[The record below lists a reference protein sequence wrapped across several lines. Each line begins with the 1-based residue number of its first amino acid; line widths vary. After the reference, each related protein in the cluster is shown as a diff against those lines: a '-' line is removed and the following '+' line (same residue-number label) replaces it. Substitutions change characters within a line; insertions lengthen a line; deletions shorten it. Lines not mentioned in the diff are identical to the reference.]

1 MSTHVFYPSEKTI
14 RTKTTAYIK
23 PDYLVALEDYQVW
36 VCFSDGSWVLFDGIQ
51 SNSIKEGKFLW
62 ETSQLNDPIQSP
74 RALNKKQVIYA
85 NCSNLR
91 LEVLNV
97 AEGYLDT
104 TWTGETPSLEALPS
118 QFRSDMSK
126 LSEAFN
132 DLKIEVL
139 RNSQLIG
146 VFERKEVNES
156 STDYILSVYEKGT
169 KQKKAQVVHQSQ
181 QKQYSIGKGNDDNL
195 FIFVPPYHEASFSFL
210 LFDVKKPSEGLKAI
224 NISMNIKTTLVAWFP
239 WVDQTISFYGNADS
253 SGVNEQY
260 VYDPNKENQLKVV
273 PMKYYNDGIDSLL
286 TDVVDVDIKGQRVIL
301 TEFAED
307 SNVVL
312 FDFRTSQAFIKRQ
325 DEESLYSMSLDKKFV
340 VEYDGVL
347 AGDEDAQKT
356 QNTKINMLRI
366 VHKTVLT
373 LFIMKYAKSRSGV
386 TYLELYKDPYIAKHI
401 SEMFF

>member
-104 TWTGETPSLEALPS
+104 AWTGETPSLEALPS

>member
-325 DEESLYSMSLDKKFV
+325 DE
-340 VEYDGVL
+340 
-347 AGDEDAQKT
+347 
-356 QNTKINMLRI
+356 
-366 VHKTVLT
+366 
-373 LFIMKYAKSRSGV
+373 
-386 TYLELYKDPYIAKHI
+386 
-401 SEMFF
+401 

>member
-195 FIFVPPYHEASFSFL
+195 FIFVPPCHEASFSFL

-224 NISMNIKTTLVAWFP
+224 NISMNIKTTLVAWFS
-239 WVDQTISFYGNADS
+239 WVNQTISFYGNADS

-260 VYDPNKENQLKVV
+260 IYDPKKENQLKVV

-325 DEESLYSMSLDKKFV
+325 DE
-340 VEYDGVL
+340 
-347 AGDEDAQKT
+347 
-356 QNTKINMLRI
+356 
-366 VHKTVLT
+366 
-373 LFIMKYAKSRSGV
+373 
-386 TYLELYKDPYIAKHI
+386 
-401 SEMFF
+401 